1 MLSETF
7 PKRLRELRQS
17 TTRIASL
24 CAYRRPASSVR
35 ILDDMPAA
43 SFPVPAPASVPRA
56 FDLTS
61 YMGQFHNQLAARTER
76 CEALESELDAT
87 KTERD
92 ECSTALKATAMS
104 LATAQS
110 ELASERV
117 ANEELRRQLSEML
130 SQHQEWKAA
139 MAKNDAELS
148 AMRSKTDREKTQAVE
163 RECKRIVDDLKR
175 ELRDVKK
182 RAATEK
188 AKMAGELK
196 NAVAMRDAH
205 AAQTEML
212 LVERNKLSDELMR
225 VRTKAKLAGKVKA
238 ANPGL
243 TPSPA
248 PGSAYR
254 SRSRSNNAINDEANA
269 GAHDDR
275 DGNVVLS
282 PFTPSPASTAPGAGT
297 VRRKS
302 RVPELDSAYKA
313 SHIGPGRD
321 CTLDATLKEKGWNP
335 NTVKFRVD
343 ENGLNVTSPVTPG
356 VTAAMRKKATAEQ
369 AKVGLARAGRKPLGP
384 SSVARDAVV
393 SVGIEYP
400 R

>member
-1 MLSETF
+1 
-7 PKRLRELRQS
+7 
-17 TTRIASL
+17 
-24 CAYRRPASSVR
+24 
-35 ILDDMPAA
+35 MPAA

-148 AMRSKTDREKTQAVE
+148 AMRSKTEREKTQAVE

-188 AKMAGELK
+188 TKMAGELK

-254 SRSRSNNAINDEANA
+254 SRSRSHDAIQ
-269 GAHDDR
+269 R
-275 DGNVVLS
+275 
-282 PFTPSPASTAPGAGT
+282 
-297 VRRKS
+297 
-302 RVPELDSAYKA
+302 
-313 SHIGPGRD
+313 
-321 CTLDATLKEKGWNP
+321 
-335 NTVKFRVD
+335 
-343 ENGLNVTSPVTPG
+343 
-356 VTAAMRKKATAEQ
+356 
-369 AKVGLARAGRKPLGP
+369 
-384 SSVARDAVV
+384 
-393 SVGIEYP
+393 
-400 R
+400 

>member
-1 MLSETF
+1 
-7 PKRLRELRQS
+7 
-17 TTRIASL
+17 
-24 CAYRRPASSVR
+24 
-35 ILDDMPAA
+35 MPAA

-130 SQHQEWKAA
+130 SQHQGWKAA

-148 AMRSKTDREKTQAVE
+148 AMRSKTEREKTQAVE

-188 AKMAGELK
+188 TKMAGELK

-254 SRSRSNNAINDEANA
+254 SRSRSHNANDDEANA

-282 PFTPSPASTAPGAGT
+282 PFTPSPASTSPGAGT

-343 ENGLNVTSPVTPG
+343 ENRLNMTSPVTPG

-393 SVGIEYP
+393 SVSIEYP